1 MPLLLTQLLYN
12 TSSDIDASMK
22 AFKKVIELKSLTAEE
37 SFMKNSMAS
46 KEMHHN
52 ATEILSEAMSSLM
65 ADSDTK
71 TRDINIEAIVTE
83 LNLKLMQS
91 DQDFAEKMGIAAT
104 LKIGE
109 AGKQSPEELAKVEAE
124 RERMMQESMQ

>member
-1 MPLLLTQLLYN
+1 M
-12 TSSDIDASMK
+12 AS
-22 AFKKVIELKSLTAEE
+22 FRKVVELKSLTAEE

-52 ATEILSEAMSSLM
+52 ATEILAEAMGSLM

-71 TRDINIEAIVTE
+71 TRDINIESVITE
-83 LNLKLMQS
+83 LNMKLMQS
-91 DQDFAEKMGIAAT
+91 DQAFAEKMGIADT
-104 LKIGE
+104 LKMGE
-109 AGKQSPEELAKVEAE
+109 LGKQSPEELAKVEAE